1 MVLWLDNTTENCWP
15 QNLELLPETID
26 YDYSYDDN
34 DDRSQVSWE
43 TESIE
48 SIAGDITDETTLQ
61 NMAARLDF
69 VRNRIVYLKEAFKQH
84 NIKESFAVRTTPHP
98 SRIKSI

>member
-1 MVLWLDNTTENCWP
+1 MPDPV
-15 QNLELLPETID
+15 D

-34 DDRSQVSWE
+34 DDSWE

-48 SIAGDITDETTLQ
+48 SIAGDLTDESALQ

-69 VRNRIVYLKEAFKQH
+69 VRHRIVYLKEAFRQH
-84 NIKESFAVRTTPHP
+84 NITENFAV
-98 SRIKSI
+98 SIFMVIFVTKLC